1 MFINNNQSSA
11 SQLLSKLVKTEE
23 ELDVN
28 PNLRQRGHKT
38 FSTEMVPIPRF
49 EKQPTV
55 PAVYKI
61 KIKNDHH
68 NATFSLVK
76 DFDRLPEPTTR
87 FGDLNKIVN
96 RTWHTYM
103 EIKKRGRK
111 SFAIGAVGYKGMGKT
126 DFMAILANKAIDNGM
141 IVVMV
146 TEIKA
151 SIELVKYLS
160 SLDNVFLVLD
170 EFGKNFN
177 WNLQEKMLTMFNNL
191 EGRNRFMAIT
201 ENRLNDIS
209 DLFLDRPGRIHYLLE
224 FETTDNET
232 IEEYCIH
239 HNISEKLT
247 KEILLAASKIAN
259 FSFDFLKG
267 IEIEHSIYPD
277 DTLEEMLKY
286 LNLKKLQ
293 NNRYLDVYKI
303 EKITR
308 DRKTKEITE
317 RIEYDFKYK
326 DFIKEKVFKQGR
338 YVYLEITGKKLTEE
352 EKAKQLADLKAK
364 EEAAKQDL
372 ENIPKSKPSFI
383 PSFGPSPSSF
393 NNSERMGFN
402 INQLEFVEKYDV
414 GAEEYTVYSYGEY
427 YITIGYRG

>member
-1 MFINNNQSSA
+1 MSVNNNINTST
-11 SQLLSKLVKTEE
+11 LLSKLVKSEDAIE
-23 ELDVN
+23 ND
-28 PNLRQRGHKT
+28 PGLRQRGNRT
-38 FSTEMVPIPRF
+38 FSTEMVPVPRF
-49 EKQPTV
+49 EKQPTI

-76 DFDRLPEPTTR
+76 DFDRLPEPATR
-87 FGDLNKIVN
+87 FGDLDKIVN
-96 RTWHTYM
+96 RTWNTYT

-232 IEEYCIH
+232 IKEYCIH

-247 KEILLAASKIAN
+247 EEILLSASKIAN

-293 NNRYLDVYKI
+293 NNRYLDIYKI

-308 DRKTKEITE
+308 DRKTKEIIE
-317 RIEYDFKYK
+317 KIEYDFKYK

-364 EEAAKQDL
+364 EEAKKNESNQQIGADEFRARSIL
-372 ENIPKSKPSFI
+372 NLPMPLSGS
-383 PSFGPSPSSF
+383 
-393 NNSERMGFN
+393 NERMGFN
-402 INQLEFVEKYDV
+402 INQLEFVEKYDI

-427 YITIGYRG
+427 HVTIGYRG